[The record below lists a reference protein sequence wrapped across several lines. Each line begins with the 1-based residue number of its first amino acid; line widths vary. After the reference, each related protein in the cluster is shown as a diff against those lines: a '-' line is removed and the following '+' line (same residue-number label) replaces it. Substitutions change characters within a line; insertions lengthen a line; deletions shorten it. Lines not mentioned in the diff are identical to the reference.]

1 MVCLGRCQ
9 QLRTGALH
17 RGKRTDRGFWNLS
30 IVSYFDKIRIQ
41 NVSLAMS
48 ICQVTMDRV
57 RRLSDQSNGLQGFLI
72 FHSFGGLWQL
82 GEQNQSSMSALRWNR
97 LRLCITSHGASL
109 HRLWQKIQASILH
122 LSGPSG
128 FYQSLNN
135 KRSIFTGVNVYRRT
149 LQRRAVHAHHPGAL
163 RLRLPGGQPGH
174 L

>member
-1 MVCLGRCQ
+1 
-9 QLRTGALH
+9 
-17 RGKRTDRGFWNLS
+17 
-30 IVSYFDKIRIQ
+30 
-41 NVSLAMS
+41 MS

-82 GEQNQSSMSALRWNR
+82 GKQNQSSISALRWNR

-149 LQRRAVHAHHPGAL
+149 LQRRAVHAHNPGAL
-163 RLRLPGGQPGH
+163 RLRLPGRQPSH
-174 L
+174 LRSLPEEPRCPDPDVHQLEQNHRTSSLLCHCILEVSLDSRNES